1 MTRAAVIGIEIWF
14 DLVCPWCLIGM
25 RHLDTA
31 LRIFRHDHPGV
42 AVDLAWH
49 SHPLMPDIPADGFPF
64 ADFYL
69 KRLGGSGA
77 VARRQAQVSEAA
89 LSAGETIA
97 FDRIARFPNTLAAHR
112 LVARAQWDGGTAKA
126 QELIEALFDA
136 YFVRGKDIG
145 APSVLAAI
153 AARHGI
159 EAEGPVQPSVPSPVA
174 EHGVPLFRFNSTL
187 TIEGAQPPR
196 VLLDA
201 LERTLASVDA
211 DHFAETE
218 S

>member
-1 MTRAAVIGIEIWF
+1 VTRATIISIEVWF

-25 RHLDTA
+25 RHLDSA
-31 LRIFRHDHPGV
+31 LRTFRGDHPGV
-42 AVDLAWH
+42 VVDVAWH
-49 SHPLMPDIPADGFPF
+49 SHPLMPDIPTDGFPF

-97 FDRIARFPNTLAAHR
+97 FDRIERFPNTLAAHR
-112 LVARAQWDGGTAKA
+112 LIARAQWDDGTAKA

-136 YFVRGKDIG
+136 YFVRGQDIG

-153 AARHGI
+153 ASRHGV
-159 EAEGPVQPSVPSPVA
+159 ELDGPTQPLLPSAPA
-174 EHGVPLFRFNSTL
+174 GHGVPLFRFNSTQ
-187 TIEGAQPPR
+187 IVEGAQAPR
-196 VLLDA
+196 VLLDT
-201 LERTLASVDA
+201 LERTLAGVDA
-211 DHFAETE
+211 GRFAETE